1 MPNIANILNNILSDS
16 GVDISTLVPSSRTLT
31 INGTTFDL
39 SANRSWTISSGLT
52 ASSPLSIA
60 SNVISI
66 SQANAT
72 TDGYLSSTDWST
84 FNAKQ
89 SPLSGIGFV
98 KVNGSTI
105 SYDNST
111 YTPTSR
117 LLTINGTSYDL
128 SADRSWTITP
138 GSGMRNVQT
147 FIATSNQTTFTFTGG
162 YTVGLIDVYV
172 NGTRLSTSDY
182 TATNGTTIVLGV
194 GAITNDIVDIV
205 SFTASLTS
213 GITGSGTTNYI
224 SKWSGS
230 SSLTNS
236 LIFDNGTN
244 VGIGTTS
251 PTLSSSRSGLVVRG
265 NANGA
270 ELLVQSTS
278 ATNGTSDGFVIAT
291 IANHAYLYN
300 RLNGNLSIATNNLE
314 RILITSGGNVG
325 INTASPSYKLQVT
338 EGTWTGSNYTI
349 YANGYSYFNG
359 VRINGADTDR
369 SIYQVNASSLGIAT
383 SGAYPILFF
392 TNATS
397 EVMRITSGGQLL
409 VGVSSVVSN
418 EKFRVIGS
426 SNISGIARFENSQ
439 NQADLN
445 HGVINIINTRTTYAI
460 GNDASI
466 MFSAYNSTLSMQ
478 PRASIGMKVS
488 SDLGGDLVF
497 NTRNNSS
504 SGERMRIK
512 ESGVI
517 NFSNVPTSSAG
528 LSSGDIYK
536 SGSTLMIV

>member
-439 NQADLN
+439 NQVDPN